1 MLVSG
6 PAEDIVKFEAYE
18 WGLHLRSEARVGKGV
33 VAQACSISL
42 LDLVAGKLVARDQL
56 KI

>member
-6 PAEDIVKFEAYE
+6 PAGEELDIGVNGGEGY
-18 WGLHLRSEARVGKGV
+18 LRSVARVGKGV

-42 LDLVAGKLVARDQL
+42 LDLVAGKLFAQGQF